1 MQHFLSAQSVRTITN
16 MVYAGLNFVVLGV
29 LCYAGFHS
37 GGKTSYI
44 LLVVSF
50 CTHNG
55 DSGECFP
62 RAALPG
68 CRLKPVP

>member
-1 MQHFLSAQSVRTITN
+1 MQHFLSPQSVRTITN

-37 GGKTSYI
+37 GGRI

-50 CTHNG
+50 CTHSG
-55 DSGECFP
+55 DLGECFP
-62 RAALPG
+62 RAVLPG
-68 CRLKPVP
+68 CGLKPVP